1 MLVLTVIQGPDKD
14 RRFELPD
21 HEPQQIGRSSES
33 LPLTDRTISRRH
45 AELTPDEGRWYIRDL
60 KSSNGTFVNGV
71 RVTDSRMLRPGDQV
85 RAGGTLIVFGEDP
98 KRRTPGRT
106 QKLRPVGR
114 GEMEVALEHAV
125 PSNDDSVI
133 MSSPEPSQ
141 AAQFQLN
148 VIYDLL
154 NLIGNVRDRQ
164 ELVERVMEVVFEHFD
179 ADRGFVL
186 LNDEPGNE
194 PQPVVVRR
202 RHDNVTGRI
211 NKDAGA
217 PIPYSRTIVQYV
229 MRRGMGVL
237 TSNAMTD
244 QRFASGDSVQ
254 GYHIRSAMCVPI
266 KYKDRLYG
274 VLHLDSQVANYT
286 YTEDQLALL
295 TAIGVQTGLAIA
307 NMRLIEQR
315 LRAERLA
322 AVGQT
327 VASLSHSIKNILQGM
342 RGGAD
347 VVELGLRKGNTPVV
361 KSGWDIVSRNLERIY
376 ELTMNMLAFSK
387 QRKPE
392 LEMTNLNPLMDE
404 VVALMGTQY
413 EHKRVA
419 LIADLAENMPPL
431 PLDGGGIHQAVVNL
445 LSNALDACAE
455 DKGAVTLSTDFDDAT
470 DEVVITIRDNGEGM
484 SPATRRRLFQPFH
497 STKGLK
503 GTGLGLV
510 VTKKVVEEHGG
521 RIEVESKAGEGTT
534 FTIRLPIAIG
544 AAPSSA
550 DTHGP
555 GVVSN

>member
-1 MLVLTVIQGPDKD
+1 MLILTVIQGPDKD

-45 AELTPDEGRWYIRDL
+45 AELTPDEGKWIIRDL
-60 KSSNGTFVNGV
+60 HSANGTFVNGV
-71 RVTDSRMLRPGDQV
+71 RVTDARTLKAGDQI

-98 KRRTPGRT
+98 ERARVLKT
-106 QKLRPVGR
+106 QKLRPVSR
-114 GEMEVALEHAV
+114 TEMDVALEHTV

-133 MSSPEPSQ
+133 MSSPEPTQ

-148 VIYDLL
+148 VIYDLV
-154 NLIGNVRDRQ
+154 NLVGTIREKE
-164 ELVERVMEVVFEHFD
+164 ELVERVMEVVFDHFD

-186 LNDEPGNE
+186 LNDEPGME
-194 PQPVVVRR
+194 PIPVVVRR
-202 RHDNVTGRI
+202 KHDSVTGRI
-211 NKDAGA
+211 NPKAGEA
-217 PIPYSRTIVQYV
+217 IPYSRTIVQYV
-229 MRRGMGVL
+229 MRRGVGVL
-237 TSNAMTD
+237 TSNAMSD

-254 GYHIRSAMCVPI
+254 GYNIHSAMCVPI
-266 KYKDRLYG
+266 QYKDRFYG

-307 NMRLIEQR
+307 NMRLIEAR
-315 LRAERLA
+315 LNSERLA

-347 VVELGLRKGNTPVV
+347 VVELGLRKGNAPVV

-387 QRKPE
+387 QRRPE
-392 LEMTNLNPLMDE
+392 LEMTNLNPMLDE
-404 VVALMGTQY
+404 VVGLMQGQY
-413 EHKRVA
+413 EKKKVA
-419 LIADLAENMPPL
+419 LIADFESNMPPL
-431 PLDGGGIHQAVVNL
+431 PLDGGGIHQAVLNL
-445 LSNALDACAE
+445 VSNALDASE
-455 DKGAVTLSTDFDDAT
+455 SDTGAVTLSTGFDDGT
-470 DEVVITIRDNGEGM
+470 DEVVITVRDNGEGM
-484 SPATRRRLFQPFH
+484 TEATRQRLFEPFH

-510 VTKKVVEEHGG
+510 VTKKIVDEHGG
-521 RIEVESKAGEGTT
+521 RIDVESEPGRGTT
-534 FTIRLPIAIG
+534 FEIRLPIALG
-544 AAPSSA
+544 PVVNPA
-550 DTHGP
+550 DTQGP
-555 GVVSN
+555 SGS